1 MKLLVGLGNPGREH
15 ENQRHNVGFMA
26 VDRIHDA
33 HGFGPWRQKF
43 RALVSEGRLGG
54 EKVLLLKPQT
64 YMNRSGDAV
73 GEAVRFYK
81 LSPEEVIVFHDEL
94 DLAPGRLR
102 VKRGGGHAGHN
113 GLRSIQSHIGADF
126 WRVRIGIGH
135 PGDKARVI
143 GWVLGDFAKGDEAW
157 RGPLLDA
164 VAAEAP
170 RLVAGDM
177 TGFMNAVAAR
187 MGAAAPGRRKQPGRK
202 TPQDKAP
209 TGNARKASAPPAKD
223 AEEDGS
229 ALSPLEK
236 LVRRFS
242 R

>member
-26 VDRIHDA
+26 VDRIRETA
-33 HGFGPWRQKF
+33 GFGPWRRKF
-43 RALVSEGRLGG
+43 RSLASEGRIDG

-64 YMNRSGDAV
+64 WMNRSGDAV
-73 GEAVRFYK
+73 AEAVRFYK
-81 LSPEEVIVFHDEL
+81 LAPEEVIVFHDEL

-135 PGDKARVI
+135 PGDKARVV
-143 GWVLGDFAKGDEAW
+143 GWVLGDFTRADAEW
-157 RGPLLDA
+157 REPLLEA

-177 TGFMNAVAAR
+177 AGFMNAVAAR
-187 MGAAAPGRRKQPGRK
+187 TAGTMPGRREKKPPK
-202 TPQDKAP
+202 TPPAGQ
-209 TGNARKASAPPAKD
+209 ARKKEAPRMKGAE
-223 AEEDGS
+223 AGEED
-229 ALSPLEK
+229 APATSPLER